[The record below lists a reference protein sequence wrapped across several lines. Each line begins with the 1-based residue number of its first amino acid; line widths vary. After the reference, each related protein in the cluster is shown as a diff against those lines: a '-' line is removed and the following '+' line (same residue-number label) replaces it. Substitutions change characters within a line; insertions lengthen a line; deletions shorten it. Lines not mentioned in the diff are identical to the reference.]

1 MPRWSRDG
9 SELFFVDNRRQM
21 VAARVRTTPS
31 FEVVA
36 LQPLFSIGPLI
47 LDQFHQAYD
56 VTSDGG
62 FIFTSARQLPG
73 ARAPRVVRVD
83 NWFRDLQARLPR

>member
-9 SELFFVDNRRQM
+9 SELFFVDNRRQL
-21 VAARVRTTPS
+21 VAARVRAAPA

-36 LQPLFSIGPLI
+36 LEPLFPLQSLI

-62 FIFTSARQLPG
+62 FIFTSARQQPG

-83 NWFRDLQARLPR
+83 NWFSDVRARLPR